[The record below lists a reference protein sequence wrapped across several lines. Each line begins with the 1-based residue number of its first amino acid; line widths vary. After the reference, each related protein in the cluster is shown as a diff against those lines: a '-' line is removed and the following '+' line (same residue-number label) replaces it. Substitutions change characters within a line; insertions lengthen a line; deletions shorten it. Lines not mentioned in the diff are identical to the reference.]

1 MSEAVKLIRSPI
13 DTNCVHCPS
22 KIPFGVWSYYE
33 PTTGNAVCVECATT
47 KGWMSKERVNQ
58 LIKKLELQEDIKA
71 LRKQRKIET
80 DELLLVRREFDLHEV
95 SRKDRELEG
104 QIVKLMQHVEEY
116 LKSCGEKEEKKILK
130 NVFDEIRKTQDLQ
143 KEVREL
149 VKDRIFLLKKRK
161 RKMDLATTFAELEE
175 SEQSQT

>member
-22 KIPFGVWSYYE
+22 KIPFGIWVYYE
-33 PTTGNAVCVECATT
+33 PTTGNAVCIECATT

-71 LRKQRKIET
+71 LRKQRKIDT
-80 DELLLVRREFDLHEV
+80 DELLLVRREIDLSEV
-95 SRKDRELEG
+95 ARKDRELEG

-116 LKSCGEKEEKKILK
+116 LKSCGEKEERKILK
-130 NVFDEIRKTQDLQ
+130 DVFDEIRKTRNLQ

-149 VKDRIFLLKKRK
+149 VKDRLFLLEKRK
-161 RKMDLATTFAELEE
+161 RKLDMKATLQEIEQQEE
-175 SEQSQT
+175 QQ